1 MTLNSGAVGETYTV
15 EKIELPDQ
23 VAHRLEALGMTLGTQ
38 VLVLERKEKG
48 PSVLKVRGTRFA
60 LGRGIT
66 ARIEVA

>member
-1 MTLNSGAVGETYTV
+1 MTLDQGSLGQSYTV
-15 EKIELPDQ
+15 TRIDLPEQ

-66 ARIEVA
+66 QKIEVV

>member
-1 MTLNSGAVGETYTV
+1 MTLEKVGVGETRTV
-15 EKIELPDQ
+15 ERIDLPDQ
-23 VAHRLEALGMTLGTQ
+23 IAHRLEALGMTLGTP

-66 ARIEVA
+66 QKIEVV